1 MGCIHLYA
9 HVHMYSSVCVSLL
22 CPLKRPGNSDQS
34 SSSEYPKNS
43 DVGFEILLLT
53 KRNQCFLKKCLILG
67 LGQERYKMSLVH
79 LVNSDNKGARVMNN
93 NKKYSGPT

>member
-1 MGCIHLYA
+1 MYTCIL
-9 HVHMYSSVCVSLL
+9 VCVSLL

-34 SSSEYPKNS
+34 SSEYLKNS

-53 KRNQCFLKKCLILG
+53 KRNQCFLKKYLILG
-67 LGQERYKMSLVH
+67 LGQERYKMSLGH
-79 LVNSDNKGARVMNN
+79 LVISDNKGARLTNN